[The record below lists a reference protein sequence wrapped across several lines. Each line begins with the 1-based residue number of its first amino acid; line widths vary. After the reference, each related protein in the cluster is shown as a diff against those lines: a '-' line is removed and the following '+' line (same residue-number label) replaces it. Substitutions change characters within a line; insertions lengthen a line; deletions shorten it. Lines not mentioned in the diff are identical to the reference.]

1 MNKKIF
7 FWSPMLGNVGTIKAT
22 INSAEA
28 ISHYS
33 EYEVFL
39 LNIFG
44 EFNFYKNDSNKIKI
58 LNIFSFLNFLPSTGL
73 ISKFCIHFFSILS
86 IPFVVYY
93 IYKFK
98 PKIIISNL
106 VGSLPLVL
114 KIFNKKI
121 KVFNSIQGY
130 PRFNLVRKILWSLFY
145 TQSDLLITM
154 TELTKNKIQNQFP
167 KIKNI
172 IKINNPVIDE
182 ILFEKSN
189 IDLDQDIL
197 KIFKNY
203 KIIVSIGRLTR
214 QKNFSELLEAYS
226 LFQGK
231 IKKNNMYNKYF
242 LFILGSGEDL
252 KKLEKLKNSKNIEN
266 LKFLGFLENP
276 FNILKNSDLY
286 ISSSLWED
294 PGHTLIEASALKI
307 PIITSKCP
315 SGPIEFYNNENSMT
329 YNCHNAHELSELIF
343 NHFID
348 KDEGNVELNIRLNN
362 SKKLSQKFTKQSYYN
377 DLQRYL

>member
-1 MNKKIF
+1 
-7 FWSPMLGNVGTIKAT
+7 
-22 INSAEA
+22 
-28 ISHYS
+28 
-33 EYEVFL
+33 
-39 LNIFG
+39 
-44 EFNFYKNDSNKIKI
+44 
-58 LNIFSFLNFLPSTGL
+58 
-73 ISKFCIHFFSILS
+73 
-86 IPFVVYY
+86 
-93 IYKFK
+93 
-98 PKIIISNL
+98 
-106 VGSLPLVL
+106 
-114 KIFNKKI
+114 
-121 KVFNSIQGY
+121 
-130 PRFNLVRKILWSLFY
+130 
-145 TQSDLLITM
+145 
-154 TELTKNKIQNQFP
+154 
-167 KIKNI
+167 
-172 IKINNPVIDE
+172 
-182 ILFEKSN
+182 
-189 IDLDQDIL
+189 
-197 KIFKNY
+197 
-203 KIIVSIGRLTR
+203 
-214 QKNFSELLEAYS
+214 
-226 LFQGK
+226 
-231 IKKNNMYNKYF
+231 MYNKYF